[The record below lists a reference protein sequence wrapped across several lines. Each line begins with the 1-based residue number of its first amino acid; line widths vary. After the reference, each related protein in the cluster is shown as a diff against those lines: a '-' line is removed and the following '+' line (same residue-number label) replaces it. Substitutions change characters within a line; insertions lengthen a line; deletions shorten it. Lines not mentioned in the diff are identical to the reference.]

1 MSRYYSPR
9 RMDAAA
15 DTRTAIMQSARKLFL
30 ARGYP
35 DVTVAQIAAAARVAV
50 QTVYSS
56 TGGKTAI
63 LATLLASAVND
74 PPVTENLEAVW
85 TCTDPGAIID
95 LTAEGTRRTHERHW
109 DVLYGL

>member
-15 DTRTAIMQSARKLFL
+15 DTRAAIMRSARELL
-30 ARGYP
+30 IAHGYP
-35 DVTVAQIAAAARVAV
+35 DVTVAQIAAAARVAI

-63 LATLLASAVND
+63 LPRSWL
-74 PPVTENLEAVW
+74 PP
-85 TCTDPGAIID
+85 
-95 LTAEGTRRTHERHW
+95 
-109 DVLYGL
+109 